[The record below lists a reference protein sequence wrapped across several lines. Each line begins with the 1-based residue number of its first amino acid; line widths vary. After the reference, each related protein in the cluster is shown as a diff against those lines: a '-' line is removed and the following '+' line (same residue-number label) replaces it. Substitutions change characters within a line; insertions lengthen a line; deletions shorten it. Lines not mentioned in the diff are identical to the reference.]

1 MAVKQL
7 GFLAV
12 SLIVLVSCG
21 DNSVDDSS
29 SVTSFAANGETIT
42 IQSLDNSFRPVEF
55 EIKAGTEVIFENRG
69 RNDHNILPDSVA
81 NDEEMTALLTSSD
94 APTAWGVIAADFVP
108 GDTFSH
114 LFTVPG
120 IYSYYCSIHGSPGA
134 GMYGVLVV
142 TDPSAG

>member
-1 MAVKQL
+1 VIIKPL
-7 GFLAV
+7 GLVAF
-12 SLIVLVSCG
+12 SLTVLVNCG
-21 DNSVDDSS
+21 GNSAEEST
-29 SVTSFAANGETIT
+29 SVVSFAPNGETIT

-55 EIKAGTEVIFENRG
+55 EIEAGTEVIFENRG

-81 NDEEMTALLTSSD
+81 NDEELTALLASSD
-94 APTAWGVIAADFVP
+94 APTSWGVVAADFVP

-120 IYSYYCSIHGSPGA
+120 TYSYYCSIHGSPGA